1 MKCSSNPG
9 NVGHQ
14 FFRSRFIDPAPPM
27 QIYEVETASS
37 KKRNQTRIFIPC
49 KVTENKFLME
59 ADEDYISR
67 LEDLPE
73 NERKALLEGD
83 WYTFEGQFFPEFSY
97 DIHVTKNLPKID
109 KNTRIY
115 TTMDYGLD
123 MYALY
128 FVAVN
133 DHKATV
139 FGEIYEPNKIIS
151 DAAQLLK
158 AKQKELNIEKVD
170 QYLAPSDLWNRRQ
183 ETGKS
188 VADIFRGYGVW
199 LSKTSRDR
207 IDGWAATKD
216 WIKVYEDEQKIKVS
230 DLTIHEGCVNLIRCM
245 QAIQY
250 DERRPN
256 DCAVNPHEL
265 THAPD
270 ALRGFCV
277 YWSRGNTEPPKPDER
292 FLREEREIEQFNSP
306 ELYDAY
312 GNHGSTNSAFDDLWG
327 S

>member
-1 MKCSSNPG
+1 
-9 NVGHQ
+9 
-14 FFRSRFIDPAPPM
+14 
-27 QIYEVETASS
+27 
-37 KKRNQTRIFIPC
+37 
-49 KVTENKFLME
+49 ME

-73 NERKALLEGD
+73 NERKALLDGD
-83 WYTFEGQFFPEFSY
+83 WYTFEGQFFPEFDY
-97 DIHVTKNLPKID
+97 NVHVVDSLPKID
-109 KNTRIY
+109 VNTRIY
-115 TTMDYGLD
+115 STMDYGLD
-123 MYALY
+123 MMASY

-133 DHKATV
+133 NNKATV

-151 DAAQLLK
+151 DAAKLLK
-158 AKQKELNIEKVD
+158 AKQQALKIKKVD

-188 VADIFRGYGVW
+188 VADIFRQFGIQLY
-199 LSKTSRDR
+199 KTSRDR
-207 IDGWAATKD
+207 VDGWAATKE
-216 WIKVYEDEQKIKVS
+216 WIKVYEDEQQIKVS
-230 DLTIHEGCVNLIRCM
+230 DLTIHKDCVNLIRCM

-277 YWSRGNTEPPKPDER
+277 YWSRGNKEKPNPDER
-292 FLREEREIEQFNSP
+292 FMREERDIAKFNSP
-306 ELYDAY
+306 ELYDVY
-312 GNHGSTNSAFDDLWG
+312 GQKNGKSISTLYGDNWG
-327 S
+327 Y